1 MTQTNIKL
9 VFYRLG
15 PLVFVF
21 WSLYRSCFGFQ
32 VYPTPQSLLTVISVH
47 DGDTVRLSDGRSV
60 RLIGVDVPELRQP
73 GGWGRA
79 AQVWLE
85 RRVLGRSVQ
94 VEEEPGLRDFYGR
107 MLGTIWLGTENVN
120 IQLVS
125 EGLAYAWTPEGHKST
140 KYWVI
145 LQRAQEMARQNK
157 KGFWADPSPPEK
169 PWEWRK
175 KQRHNTQSSKPRDI
189 PGFFFQRLPSV
200 GVVRDV
206 DQVTCLISSRGL
218 LAMSDPTISG
228 SLDVFNI
235 GRGHLTF
242 LFDTDNF
249 VEVEKAKRAI
259 TDMLKR
265 GYLIQLKV
273 GKEYVKVVDFDPD
286 QGVYYIIEPPPADTP
301 MTEGVGATLAP
312 KSRRGRRKGVP
323 MTSARATAVGP
334 TAGG

>member
-1 MTQTNIKL
+1 
-9 VFYRLG
+9 
-15 PLVFVF
+15 
-21 WSLYRSCFGFQ
+21 
-32 VYPTPQSLLTVISVH
+32 
-47 DGDTVRLSDGRSV
+47 
-60 RLIGVDVPELRQP
+60 
-73 GGWGRA
+73 
-79 AQVWLE
+79 
-85 RRVLGRSVQ
+85 
-94 VEEEPGLRDFYGR
+94 
-107 MLGTIWLGTENVN
+107 
-120 IQLVS
+120 
-125 EGLAYAWTPEGHKST
+125 
-140 KYWVI
+140 
-145 LQRAQEMARQNK
+145 
-157 KGFWADPSPPEK
+157 
-169 PWEWRK
+169 
-175 KQRHNTQSSKPRDI
+175 
-189 PGFFFQRLPSV
+189 
-200 GVVRDV
+200 
-206 DQVTCLISSRGL
+206 
-218 LAMSDPTISG
+218 MSDPTISG